1 MFHVADKNEWI
12 YELIENVSLPDFS
25 FYVDCASVYPLNS
38 ITTCKGTV
46 LQLDIF
52 FLAVFTGKPSWI
64 LHRNYSKLLGTSH
77 AVSSAHHTSV
87 ENEQL
92 LRQRTI
98 SQACMDD
105 MPKRVEMRFFV
116 NNRHKVG
123 ICLIPKLGP
132 QPWGILCNWRWV
144 WLTPTNVHNKETMQ
158 GRDLH
163 IEKLTTRHTNTTF
176 KTIMFVRNPISRL
189 ISAYKGTFLVPDFTK
204 VKRTIG
210 RQIIKNI

>member
-1 MFHVADKNEWI
+1 MTDWKTFVLK
-12 YELIENVSLPDFS
+12 
-25 FYVDCASVYPLNS
+25 LN
-38 ITTCKGTV
+38 
-46 LQLDIF
+46 IF

-64 LHRNYSKLLGTSH
+64 LHRNHSMLQGTSH

-98 SQACMDD
+98 SQACIDD
-105 MPKRVEMRFFV
+105 MPERVKMRFFV

-123 ICLIPKLGP
+123 ICTIPKVGSTTLRYLMLLAVGVV
-132 QPWGILCNWRWV
+132 N
-144 WLTPTNVHNKETMQ
+144 PTDLHNKETMQ
-158 GRDLH
+158 SRDLH

-189 ISAYKGTFLVPDFTK
+189 ISAYKGKFLVPELTK
-204 VKRTIG
+204 
-210 RQIIKNI
+210 